1 MKLFRITFP
10 AAARGCARASTYGG
24 RLRPIKALIVAVG
37 LVFALFQGALPAS
50 AQDKPVKLV
59 LLGDSLTAGFGLPAA
74 QAFPA
79 RLGLALKAKGLAV
92 EIADAGVSGD
102 TASGGLARLDWSVP
116 EGTQAVI
123 VELGANDALRGIDPK
138 VTRAALDKILS
149 RLKARNIEILVAGMQ
164 APRNLGGDYAGG
176 FDGIYAELAQKHGA
190 LLYPFFLDGVVGDAK
205 LNQRDGIHPNPEG
218 VDIIVSRMLPKVGE
232 LMARVRAKSAS

>member
-1 MKLFRITFP
+1 M
-10 AAARGCARASTYGG
+10 
-24 RLRPIKALIVAVG
+24 RPIKALIVAVG
-37 LVFALFQGALPAS
+37 LVFALFQGALPAL
-50 AQDKPVKLV
+50 AQDKPVQLV

-79 RLGLALKAKGLAV
+79 KLGRALKDKGLAV
-92 EIADAGVSGD
+92 DIADAGVSGD
-102 TASGGLARLDWSVP
+102 TASGGLARLDWSVA

-164 APRNLGGDYAGG
+164 APRNLGAAYASG
-176 FDGIYAELAQKHGA
+176 FDGIYSDLAQKHGA

-205 LNQRDGIHPNPEG
+205 LNQRDGIHPGAAG
-218 VDIIVSRMLPKVGE
+218 VDIIVDRMLPKVEE
-232 LMARVRAKSAS
+232 LIARVRAKSAS